1 MTATC
6 ARLAASA
13 RRVKSFRKGSVEG
26 ILVWMGAGAMA
37 AAELLGDGL
46 VDEAADEEAAVE
58 EGSMAVE
65 CGEEYVI
72 VVVGSCVKR

>member
-13 RRVKSFRKGSVEG
+13 MRVKSFRKGSVEG
-26 ILVWMGAGAMA
+26 ALTWMGAGTMA

-46 VDEAADEEAAVE
+46 VDEAVDEEAFVEE

-65 CGEEYVI
+65 
-72 VVVGSCVKR
+72 

>member
-1 MTATC
+1 MPTSSKSRTMTATC

-13 RRVKSFRKGSVEG
+13 MRVKSFRKGSVEG
-26 ILVWMGAGAMA
+26 ALTWMGAGTMA

-46 VDEAADEEAAVE
+46 VDEAVDEEAFVEE

-65 CGEEYVI
+65 
-72 VVVGSCVKR
+72 